1 MKAVFT
7 TCIFIVA
14 LFAASRAR
22 QTATERE
29 KIASKAAVASVFS
42 QDTYSLQS
50 SSAASSAHFSTS
62 AVKSESKGNWI
73 QTDKITAHPTC
84 LDSNPYLEHLRVK
97 VNKYLN
103 PNLDQTAGKCSGEW
117 DIYGTCCPVNEAIT
131 HAMLDKA
138 TIEAAVVSVKKRLPQ
153 LRQSLRELRDFLLHE
168 HFMPNSSVSA
178 IDLAKKAVQELFDQ
192 EQFEDYF
199 ETLVS
204 MSDAAL
210 QQFNGA
216 LTTCWQEMIRSRAS
230 AVCNTCSGRSSLFF
244 KNSKGL
250 ISQEF
255 CTSIMGHCASTLP
268 TLLEIVIGL
277 YKAEP
282 LLRKLAEDGRFGL
295 RTSIGTGIKFNKVQN
310 YYSQLLKKNQIEN
323 YLDNY
328 NNTNAT
334 IKVNSLKMLCYH
346 FLHLSRPT
354 IIEYISNIFATDI
367 QKQLT
372 VLPDIQMFVAQNQQQ
387 IDEVLTDYKK
397 KRQPKQNKGKLITR
411 SKAQKKN
418 RRLSALPSGY
428 FKKAE
433 QEDSE
438 TELEEEILEGDV
450 SMISQDVE
458 HFSITS
464 SIDSSYTSYIGTN
477 GTSNHGGRSAL
488 PLNLTRVFP

>member
-14 LFAASRAR
+14 LFAASRALKS
-22 QTATERE
+22 ATERE
-29 KIASKAAVASVFS
+29 IITPNAAVASVFS
-42 QDTYSLQS
+42 QDTNSLQS
-50 SSAASSAHFSTS
+50 SSAASSAQFSTS
-62 AVKSESKGNWI
+62 AFKSESKGNWI

-84 LDSNPYLEHLRVK
+84 LYSNPYLEHLRVK
-97 VNKYLN
+97 VNKYPN
-103 PNLDQTAGKCSGEW
+103 PNLDKTAGKCSGEW
-117 DIYGTCCPVNEAIT
+117 DIYGTCCPVNEAIA
-131 HAMLDKA
+131 HATLDKA
-138 TIEAAVVSVKKRLPQ
+138 TIEAAVESVKKRLPQ
-153 LRQSLRELRDFLLHE
+153 LRQSLSELRDFLLHE

-178 IDLAKKAVQELFDQ
+178 IGLAKKAVQELFDQ

-204 MSDAAL
+204 MSDADL
-210 QQFNGA
+210 QQFNTA
-216 LTTCWQEMIRSRAS
+216 LTTCWQEMISSRAS
-230 AVCNTCSGRSSLFF
+230 AVCSSCSGRSSLFF

-282 LLRKLAEDGRFGL
+282 LLRKLEEDGRFGL

-328 NNTNAT
+328 NNTNST

-346 FLHLSRPT
+346 FLHISRPT

-367 QKQLT
+367 HSQLT
-372 VLPDIQMFVAQNQQQ
+372 VLPDIQLFVAQNKQQ

-397 KRQPKQNKGKLITR
+397 KQPKPKKGKIITG
-411 SKAQKKN
+411 SKPQKKK
-418 RRLSALPSGY
+418 RRLSALPSAH
-428 FKKAE
+428 FQQEK

-438 TELEEEILEGDV
+438 SELEEEMLEGDIY
-450 SMISQDVE
+450 MISQDVE

-464 SIDSSYTSYIGTN
+464 IIDSSYTSYVGTN
-477 GTSNHGGRSAL
+477 GTSNHGGRTAL